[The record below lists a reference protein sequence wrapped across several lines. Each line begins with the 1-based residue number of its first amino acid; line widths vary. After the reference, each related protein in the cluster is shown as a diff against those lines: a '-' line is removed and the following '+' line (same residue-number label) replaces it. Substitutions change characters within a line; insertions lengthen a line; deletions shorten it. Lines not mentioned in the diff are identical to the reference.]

1 MGSPDLM
8 PRNLDHR
15 LEVVAPVEDPDLQQ
29 RLRSIFD
36 VVLADNSSAWELRG
50 DGQWKRLRPKKDES
64 ARATHAVLMKSTR
77 PRARR
82 RAAALRRTR

>member
-15 LEVVAPVEDPDLQQ
+15 LEIVAPVEDPELQQ
-29 RLRSIFD
+29 RLRSFFD
-36 VVLADNSSAWELRG
+36 VVLADNSSAWELQG
-50 DGQWKRLRPKKDES
+50 DGQWKRLQPKKDEP
-64 ARATHAVLMKSTR
+64 ARDTHAVLMKSAR

-82 RAAALRRTR
+82 RAASLRRTR